1 MEELQIGQVP
11 GLSIVGMVVAGLV
24 SILLPI
30 VLAIIIR
37 KKTKAWIPSLF
48 IGAGVMIVF
57 ALILESIVHRIV
69 LRVTGDTITGNL
81 LLYALYGGLAAGVFE
96 EIGRFIAMKTLM
108 KKHLRKENA
117 LMYGVGHGGAEA
129 ILLVGVTM
137 VSNLIVAA
145 MINSGSIY
153 SMFATMSDAEK
164 ELGLSQ
170 ISALW
175 TTPSGDFFLSAIE
188 RTLAIALQICLS
200 YLVYRAARGK
210 KPILLITAILLHA
223 LFDGFVVIV
232 SKLYNTYIAEA
243 VFGVMVAVFV
253 ALTIILYRKESD
265 TDY

>member
-1 MEELQIGQVP
+1 MEVLEIGRVP
-11 GLSIVGMVVAGLV
+11 GLSIAGMVVAGLV

-69 LRVTGDTITGNL
+69 FRVTGDAITGNL
-81 LLYALYGGLAAGVFE
+81 LIYALYGGLAAGVFE
-96 EIGRFIAMKTLM
+96 EGGRFIAMKTLM

-164 ELGLSQ
+164 EIAIKQ
-170 ISALW
+170 ISPLW
-175 TTPSGDFFLSAIE
+175 TTPSGDFFLAGAE
-188 RTLAIALQICLS
+188 RIIAIALQICLS
-200 YLVYRAARGK
+200 YLVYRAVRGK
-210 KPILLITAILLHA
+210 KPILLITAIILHA
-223 LFDGFVVIV
+223 LCDGITVIV
-232 SKLYNTYIAEA
+232 ARLYSTYIAEA
-243 VFGVMVAVFV
+243 VILAMVVILVVLTVFM
-253 ALTIILYRKESD
+253 YRKESD
-265 TDY
+265 SDY

>member
-37 KKTKAWIPSLF
+37 KKTRAWIPSLF

-69 LRVTGDTITGNL
+69 LRATGDTITGNL

-108 KKHLRKENA
+108 KKH
-117 LMYGVGHGGAEA
+117 
-129 ILLVGVTM
+129 LLVGVTM

-188 RTLAIALQICLS
+188 RTLALVLQICLS

-232 SKLYNTYIAEA
+232 SKLYNTYIAEV

-253 ALTIILYRKESD
+253 AVTVILYRKESD